1 MRLKIFSA
9 KTMQEALSQ
18 IREKLGDN
26 AVILDTEEE
35 DGLVKITAAVEAP
48 AARVNPRKTAPPAPA
63 PSPVKK
69 SLRELDDEQKIEEQ
83 DLEFFLSH
91 HGLPDSLKLRL
102 LDLANAMERESKLLS
117 LASALD
123 SQFKFEPLTGPQE
136 KPILLVG
143 PPGVG
148 KTVTAAKLASQALL
162 NRIPVR
168 LVSTDTLRMGGLA
181 QLEGYADR
189 LHIPVTEVSSPDQLA
204 TALKPLT
211 DEKELILI
219 DTGGF
224 NPFSAEELDQLHQYI
239 TAGDVEPVL
248 VISAGADPV
257 EAREIAETYA
267 ALGVRRFIAT
277 RLDVSRRYA
286 SLMVTADSGGLTFA
300 GVGITPYLADGI
312 QPLDALHLARLLTK
326 IPKRQE
332 LDHLKQAPTEEEQHS
347 DIEELLKPLSEPT
360 EEDNPENPEESVQK

>member
-1 MRLKIFSA
+1 
-9 KTMQEALSQ
+9 MQDALSQ

-35 DGLVKITAAVEAP
+35 DGMVKVTAAIEAP
-48 AARVNPRKTAPPAPA
+48 AARVNPQKAPPPAPA

-69 SLRELDDEQKIEEQ
+69 SLKELDIEQKVEEF
-83 DLEFFLSH
+83 DLDYFLSH

-102 LDLANAMERESKLLS
+102 LDLANSMDRESRLLS

-123 SQFKFEPLTGPQE
+123 SQFKFEPLTGQQN

-148 KTVTAAKLASQALL
+148 KTVTTAKLASQALME
-162 NRIPVR
+162 RIPVR
-168 LVSTDTLRMGGLA
+168 LVSTDILRTGGLA

-189 LHIPVTEVSSPDQLA
+189 LKIPVTEVTSPEQLA
-204 TALKPLT
+204 MAVKPLG
-211 DEKELILI
+211 EQQELVLV
-219 DTGGF
+219 DTGGY
-224 NPFSAEELDQLHQYI
+224 NPFSAEELDQLHKYI
-239 TAGDVEPVL
+239 TAADVEPVL
-248 VISAGADPV
+248 VASAGADPI
-257 EAREIAETYA
+257 EAREIAEIYA

-286 SLMVTADSGGLTFA
+286 SLMVTVDSGGLTFA

-312 QPLDALHLARLLTK
+312 QPLDALHLAKLLTR
-326 IPKRQE
+326 IPERQKLDRLKQPNGKEKQGASDIQE
-332 LDHLKQAPTEEEQHS
+332 LLRPLTDQTDEDTTE
-347 DIEELLKPLSEPT
+347 T
-360 EEDNPENPEESVQK
+360 PEESVQK